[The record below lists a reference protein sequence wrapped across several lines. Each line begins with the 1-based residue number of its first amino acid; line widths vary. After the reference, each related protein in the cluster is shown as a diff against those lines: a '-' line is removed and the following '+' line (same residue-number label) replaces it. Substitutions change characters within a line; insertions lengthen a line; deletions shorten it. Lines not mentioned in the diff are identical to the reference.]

1 MLLPQSTNVDV
12 IPERG
17 EALPLVANELV
28 TESENAGLDSWRP
41 VLFQLQDSFL
51 DSLTLFPQIPMPSE
65 LD

>member
-17 EALPLVANELV
+17 EALPLVVNELV